1 MIITCAQHG
10 KGKGAAHA
18 RVKKGGGVS
27 NGLNILGTKGNV
39 VAMLRRVET
48 ILNMS

>member
-1 MIITCAQHG
+1 MIITCAQHR

-18 RVKKGGGVS
+18 RVKKGGVS